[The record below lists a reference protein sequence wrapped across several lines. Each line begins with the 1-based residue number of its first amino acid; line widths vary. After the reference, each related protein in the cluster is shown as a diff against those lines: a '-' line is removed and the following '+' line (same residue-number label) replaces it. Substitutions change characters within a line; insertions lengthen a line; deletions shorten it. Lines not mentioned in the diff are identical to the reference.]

1 MSSKVLTA
9 GNIKFLIAACSYIV
23 VSITTVVFHK
33 QLFKSKYSF
42 PVFLTGFQQCV
53 GLVILIIMGEIG
65 RITKN
70 DNIRSIFPP
79 VRVEKRG
86 FLMVYYCAIFFV
98 SYLSIANTCLKEV
111 HVITYQLEYNE
122 GSIKLVN
129 LIERCFTFK
138 MYNK

>member
-98 SYLSIANTCLKEV
+98 SYLSIANIELPLYCKYVSERSACYYL
-111 HVITYQLEYNE
+111 
-122 GSIKLVN
+122 SIRIQRRK
-129 LIERCFTFK
+129 
-138 MYNK
+138 Y